1 MYRRLLII
9 FSKIAVL
16 FGMAPPSLENVFTR
30 HTSFQMKVICEE
42 LYEYASIRS
51 AELYGTEKL
60 MFETITKNLKD
71 SLKIVENAKI
81 DRIFFGWTPLRSTPL
96 SEKAYK
102 ISRNDNDEEMVR
114 VENIPLYFI
123 FVKVTPDSRMII
135 EKIVHNPS
143 IDVDID
149 PVIMKKHLRFL
160 ANESGTK
167 LDVSQLKEY
176 DNGRWYLILSDVI
189 NFKSLPDI

>member
-1 MYRRLLII
+1 MYRRFLMI
-9 FSKIAVL
+9 FSKIAIL
-16 FGMAPPSLENVFTR
+16 YAMRPQSLENVFTR
-30 HTSFQMKVICEE
+30 HTPFQMKVICEE
-42 LYEYASIRS
+42 LYEYASVRS
-51 AELYGTEKL
+51 AGLYGTEKF
-60 MFETITKNLKD
+60 MFETIAKNLKD
-71 SLKIVENAKI
+71 SLKIIENAKI
-81 DRIFFGWTPLRSTPL
+81 DRVFFGWTPL
-96 SEKAYK
+96 SEKSYK
-102 ISRNDNDEEMVR
+102 VTRNDNDEEMVK

-149 PVIMKKHLRFL
+149 PVIMKEHIKFL

-167 LDVSQLKEY
+167 LDVSQLKED

-189 NFKSLPDI
+189 NFKSLPNI

>member
-1 MYRRLLII
+1 MYRRLIII
-9 FSKIAVL
+9 FSKIAIL
-16 FGMAPPSLENVFTR
+16 YGMRPQSLENVFTR
-30 HTSFQMKVICEE
+30 HTPFQMKVICEE

-51 AELYGTEKL
+51 SGLYGTEKF
-60 MFETITKNLKD
+60 MFETIAKNLKD
-71 SLKIVENAKI
+71 SLKIIENAKI
-81 DRIFFGWTPLRSTPL
+81 DRVFFGWTPL
-96 SEKAYK
+96 SEKSYK
-102 ISRNDNDEEMVR
+102 VTRNDNDEEMVK

-149 PVIMKKHLRFL
+149 PVIMKEHLKIL

-167 LDVSQLKEY
+167 LDVSLLKED

-189 NFKSLPDI
+189 NFKSLPNI